1 MSQPRARSLHLQ
13 LGSFAGRPGGLAR
26 LPALE
31 LEQGLSV
38 DLIEAPGAGE
48 EGPVRLASRGASVLL
63 RALRLTGEPLHA
75 VVAHGWL
82 AALAG
87 RRVADRAG
95 VPFVV
100 VAPRGVRSGWEPA
113 AIDDEEL
120 CALAAWALRTADRV
134 VVGDESARQTL
145 CALACADPGAIVVAA
160 GDEAKVTE
168 ELYRTLAEH
177 RPGPSGRTFDVAVR
191 AEGGEPAEL
200 DALLTCH
207 SRAVTLKGASPS
219 AWAEA
224 CSAARV
230 AVVLDGD
237 VAATDLALDR
247 ACLPVGAAGVG
258 LAEEVSR
265 WLADDA
271 GRCRRVRTLRST
283 RRASAAS
290 AELGGA
296 AADGVPTREPSR
308 RPLRIAINQG
318 GFQASDLHESVS
330 PLGWEVRSLLAGGRP
345 DPLPGADFLLVLPYG
360 DPRGALAA
368 LRRARRMAV
377 PTVFWNVEDPRY
389 FLDEELGP
397 IVRDLAREATLTL
410 STTRQL
416 EAEYRALGVDL
427 GYLPNFGRGYYRVD
441 APVPEAART
450 IDLLFL
456 GSFTPQRRAFLD
468 ALRERLGPDVSFVA
482 RDDVRDPPEVRDLV
496 AFARLGLSVGT
507 LTDVPGRTR
516 GEGLTERVY
525 DFALA
530 GTPVLSDE
538 RGHLREHFTPGEQV
552 FVFRDVEDAATQA
565 RALLADPERRG
576 AATARARA
584 MVLARHLGRHRLIE
598 IASRL
603 QARGALSAACGAE
616 LARVRAALEESA

>member
-1 MSQPRARSLHLQ
+1 MRQASARSLHLQ
-13 LGSFAGRPGGLAR
+13 LGRFVGQPGGLAR

-31 LEQGLSV
+31 LERGLFV
-38 DLIEAPGAGE
+38 ELVEEPEAGE
-48 EGPVRLASRGASVLL
+48 GELTRLASRGASVLL
-63 RALRLTGEPLHA
+63 RALRLVGEAPHA

-95 VPFVV
+95 VPLVV
-100 VAPRGVRSGWEPA
+100 SAPGGVRSGWEPRSVG
-113 AIDDEEL
+113 DEEL
-120 CALAAWALRTADRV
+120 RGLVSWACRSADRV
-134 VVGDESARQTL
+134 VVQDQAARQAL
-145 CALACADPGAIVVAA
+145 RALAGVDDALIVVAAA
-160 GDEAKVTE
+160 GDEARTTGD
-168 ELYRTLAEH
+168 LYRTLAEH
-177 RPGPSGRTFDVAVR
+177 RPAPSGRAFDVAVR
-191 AEGGEPAEL
+191 AEGGAPAEL
-200 DALLTCH
+200 DRLLTRH
-207 SRAVTLKGASPS
+207 ARTVTLKGATPS

-224 CSAARV
+224 CASARV

-247 ACLPVGAAGVG
+247 ACLPVGPARDD
-258 LAEEVSR
+258 LIEEVSR
-265 WLADDA
+265 WLEDDA
-271 GRCRRVRTLRST
+271 TRCRRVRTLRST
-283 RRASAAS
+283 RRAAATVR
-290 AELGGA
+290 GGQA
-296 AADGVPTREPSR
+296 VREQAGR
-308 RPLRIAINQG
+308 ALRIAINQG
-318 GFQASDLHESVS
+318 GFQASDLHDSVA

-389 FLDEELGP
+389 FLDDELGP

-410 STTRQL
+410 SSTRQL
-416 EAEYRALGVDL
+416 EEEYRGLGVDL
-427 GYLPNFGRGYYRVD
+427 RYLPNFGRGYYRVEE
-441 APVPEAART
+441 PVPEAERA

-456 GSFTPQRRAFLD
+456 GSFTPERRAFLD
-468 ALRERLGPDVSFVA
+468 ALRERLGPGVAFVA
-482 RDDVRDPPEVRDLV
+482 RDDVRDPPEVRELV
-496 AFARLGLSVGT
+496 ASARLGLSVGT

-538 RGHLREHFTPGEQV
+538 RAHLADHFTPGDEV
-552 FVFRDVEDAATQA
+552 FVFRDVDDAAAQV
-565 RALLADPERRG
+565 RALLADPERRAS
-576 AATARARA
+576 AAAKARAD
-584 MVLARHLGRHRLIE
+584 VLARHLGRHRLIE

-616 LARVRAALEESA
+616 MARVQASMEVSA